1 MSSPPVLVGN
11 QIYTRTG
18 FGSEHPLA
26 MPKTA
31 PTLAL
36 IKSLDW
42 FDPASYIECREAIP
56 RRIKEFHDSAY
67 VDAAFDAETSQKA
80 SREVRLQYGLGTS
93 DNPIFPNVIHRAA
106 VACGAALTAAD
117 YIAKG
122 ISVHSPLGGAHHSE
136 PARASGF
143 GYFNDIVLG
152 ILKLQEA
159 GLNRIAYVDLDA
171 HHGNAVE
178 DAFTFNRN
186 VLTISIHQE
195 NCWPHTG
202 IESDLDYGV
211 INIPVPAGFNDTEL
225 SLLMEEVVL
234 PKLGKFRPDVVVVQA
249 GSDSLEADLM
259 MDLGLSNGAYF
270 DAIKSLQGTADRI
283 WVTGGGGYNPWAVV
297 PCWAGIWCV
306 LNNKDYTAP
315 LPLGAAQTLT
325 DLIKRWPTVSE
336 PPVDWLT
343 SLLDAPRPGPI
354 RNAIKEQVKFLT

>member
-1 MSSPPVLVGN
+1 MSSQPVLIGN
-11 QIYTRTG
+11 QVYACSG

-31 PTLAL
+31 PTIAL
-36 IKSLDW
+36 IKLFDW

-56 RRIKEFHDSAY
+56 RRIKEFHDPDY
-67 VDAAFDAETSQKA
+67 VDAAFDAETSQTVSKH
-80 SREVRLQYGLGTS
+80 VRLQYGLGS
-93 DNPIFPNVIHRAA
+93 PDNPIFPNVIHRAA

-122 ISVHSPLGGAHHSE
+122 ISVYSPLGGAHHAE

-152 ILKLQEA
+152 ILKLQDA
-159 GLNRIAYVDLDA
+159 GFERIAYVDLDA

-178 DAFTFNRN
+178 DAFSFNRN

-195 NCWPHTG
+195 NCWPYTG
-202 IESDLDYGV
+202 VESDPGYGV

-225 SLLMEEVVL
+225 SFLMNEVVIQ
-234 PKLGKFRPDVVVVQA
+234 KMDDFRPDVIVVQA

-270 DAIKSLQGTADRI
+270 NAIKSLRDRVDRI
-283 WVTGGGGYNPWAVV
+283 WITGGGGYNPWAVV

-306 LNNKDYTAP
+306 LNDKNYTVP
-315 LPLGAAQTLT
+315 LPAGAAKTVS
-325 DLIKRWPTVSE
+325 DIIRRWPTVCE
-336 PPVDWLT
+336 PPPDWLS
-343 SLLDAPRPGPI
+343 SLLDTPRPGPI
-354 RNAIKEQVKFLT
+354 RDILKDRTKSLT